1 MDPMLLSGGLS
12 LLGGLFGSG
21 PSMPA
26 GQRNLLRLQHR
37 AGRELQEFS
46 HTAPLSDPAERAALA
61 SQRGLMGQQQRGVMN
76 GLFSNLGANGSPA
89 PMDMMS
95 GLASNFGGQQSA
107 LTAQAMQEAL
117 RRRQQALIQSAQ
129 IAAGAVP
136 ASQMTQQGADWGGI
150 LGGLGQ
156 QYGFQQAMRQGA
168 QLQPQQAQTIYHPV
182 TPATTAQ
189 RGGPFGLFRF

>member
-1 MDPMLLSGGLS
+1 MNPMLLSGGLS
-12 LLGGLFGSG
+12 LLGGLMGGG
-21 PSMPA
+21 PSMPK
-26 GQRNLLRLQHR
+26 GQQNLLRMQHR

-61 SQRGLMGQQQRGVMN
+61 SQRGLMGQQQRGVMS
-76 GLFSNLGANGSPA
+76 GLFANLGTQGSPA

-136 ASQMTQQGADWGGI
+136 ASQMTQQGTDWGGI

-168 QLQPQQAQTIYHPV
+168 QLQQARCPRYR
-182 TPATTAQ
+182 
-189 RGGPFGLFRF
+189 RGIVAA